1 MLADPLPPET
11 DLPADAVVFRGGT
24 MQAADL
30 ARAFASHYD
39 KRHDPKTG
47 DCLPEQPPDRP
58 HYCYALSVNAAP
70 DLDLDAIALRAKRPN
85 GQARVSSTTRIL
97 DAGFSLHETP
107 GRREEDAHCDLYL
120 PGSARMPTND
130 EISALELA
138 FDAPIANPHPWRGQ

>member
-85 GQARVSSTTRIL
+85 GQARVSSTTRISMQ
-97 DAGFSLHETP
+97 GFRCTK
-107 GRREEDAHCDLYL
+107 RRVAV
-120 PGSARMPTND
+120 RKMPTATFTYLGVPECPPTTKFLRSN
-130 EISALELA
+130 
-138 FDAPIANPHPWRGQ
+138 